1 MGASLKTTLAGVAA
15 ILVALGTAIAQIA
28 SGGFDAVSWPVLAS
42 GILAGIGLLA
52 AKDFNVSNA
61 PTPSAAKTVPP
72 RGVARLGLALV
83 LLAATGC
90 ATAGAG
96 FLGVSGTFGPIAVS
110 ADGRSTM
117 TVRSSPVTGTP
128 PACVK
133 PIAVDFQA
141 PSWGTSCAA
150 SIPVPPNAAGVCQ

>member
-1 MGASLKTTLAGVAA
+1 MKILSL
-15 ILVALGTAIAQIA
+15 
-28 SGGFDAVSWPVLAS
+28 AV
-42 GILAGIGLLA
+42 
-52 AKDFNVSNA
+52 
-61 PTPSAAKTVPP
+61 
-72 RGVARLGLALV
+72 LV
-83 LLAATGC
+83 LSLTGC
-90 ATAGAG
+90 ATGAGAG

-110 ADGRSTM
+110 ADGRSTV

-150 SIPVPPNAAGVCQ
+150 SIPVPPSAAGVCQ